1 MYRCLFLPWFLFK
14 IQQAER
20 LVWLVQE
27 RGWSVP
33 KSGVT
38 LNHDK
43 FNSLKK
49 KKHFNTTITIVNAVF
64 VSYANIRGELIRC
77 GSFPESLSC
86 AGRYNAKALS
96 THTVQHQQSF

>member
-1 MYRCLFLPWFLFK
+1 MYPCLFLPWFLYK

-33 KSGVT
+33 KTGVT

-49 KKHFNTTITIVNAVF
+49 SDLTTITIV
-64 VSYANIRGELIRC
+64 RGELIRC
-77 GSFPESLSC
+77 GSFLESLSC